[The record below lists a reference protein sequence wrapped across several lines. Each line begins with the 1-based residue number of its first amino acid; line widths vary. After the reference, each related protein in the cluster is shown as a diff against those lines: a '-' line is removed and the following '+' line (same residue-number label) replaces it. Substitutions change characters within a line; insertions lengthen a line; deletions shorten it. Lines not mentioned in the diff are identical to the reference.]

1 MRRRSTK
8 PIAPSAVLAIV
19 AICATILTA
28 GWERPSYGQSTPR
41 DRTGSSSTNNRYSP
55 PLPGY
60 NDIGIQTIPEA
71 FNRAFFHRS
80 GDFFHND
87 TIGSQFTF
95 VFGLDGYSDRQIAK
109 DANTIESLYRDF
121 MHQQVS
127 SDPLI
132 RTPDLENPFNS
143 SLLTTTIYVQPPPP
157 AYNPPPAP
165 VYNPPPA
172 PPVEPPP
179 IPRGLY

>member
-8 PIAPSAVLAIV
+8 PIAPSAFLALA
-19 AICATILTA
+19 AICTTILTL
-28 GWERPSYGQSTPR
+28 GSNSPSYGQSTAR
-41 DRTGSSSTNNRYSP
+41 DEARSSPPTTYSA

-71 FNRAFFHRS
+71 FNRAFFNES
-80 GDFFHND
+80 GDFFQND
-87 TIGSQFTF
+87 TIGSQFKL

-109 DANTIESLYRDF
+109 DANTLETLYRDF
-121 MHQQVS
+121 LEQQVAG
-127 SDPLI
+127 DAII

-143 SLLTTTIYVQPPPP
+143 SLLTTTTYTQPPPP
-157 AYNPPPAP
+157 AYT
-165 VYNPPPA
+165 PPA
-172 PPVEPPP
+172 PPPVEPVPPPVEAPPP